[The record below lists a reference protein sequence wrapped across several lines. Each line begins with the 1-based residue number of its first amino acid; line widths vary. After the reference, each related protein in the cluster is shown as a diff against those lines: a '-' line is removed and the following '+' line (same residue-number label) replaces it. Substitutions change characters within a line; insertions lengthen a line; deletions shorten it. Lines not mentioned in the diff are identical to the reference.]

1 MNGKLFQNERKSASM
16 EIEQGIVEKAS
27 KRKAIVHIQKSTA
40 CATCDSKDSCG
51 VSSDKK
57 IVIEVVNDL
66 QAKIGDRVELS
77 MPESSLLKL
86 SLLVYLLPVVAL
98 IAGACLGAELAPV
111 LNMDTTL
118 ASVIFG
124 GSAMAMVYCV
134 LRWLDGISNFREK
147 YYPRMTRI
155 LISAHP

>member
-1 MNGKLFQNERKSASM
+1 M

-27 KRKAIVHIQKSTA
+27 KRKAMVRITQSDA

-57 IVIEVVNDL
+57 IVIEVANDL
-66 QAKIGDRVELS
+66 QANIGDHVEIS

-98 IAGACLGAELAPV
+98 IAGACLGAGLAPV
-111 LNMDTTL
+111 LNMDSTL
-118 ASVIFG
+118 ASVIVG
-124 GSAMAMVYCV
+124 GLAMAIVFCA
-134 LRWLDGISNFREK
+134 LKWLDGISNFREK

-155 LISAHP
+155 INAATLSPCDSR

>member
-1 MNGKLFQNERKSASM
+1 M
-16 EIEQGIVEKAS
+16 EIEKGIVEKAS
-27 KRKAIVHIQKSTA
+27 KRKAIVLIQKSSA

-57 IVIEVVNDL
+57 IVIEVTNDL
-66 QAKIGDRVELS
+66 QAKIGDLVELS

-111 LNMDTTL
+111 LHMDTTL
-118 ASVIFG
+118 ASVIVG
-124 GSAMAMVYCV
+124 CSAMAIVFCI
-134 LRWLDGISNFREK
+134 LKWLDGISNFREK

-155 LISAHP
+155 LIRAHP

>member
-1 MNGKLFQNERKSASM
+1 MKGKIVSM

-27 KRKAIVHIQKSTA
+27 KRKAMVRIQKSSA
-40 CATCDSKDSCG
+40 CATCSSKDSCD

-57 IVIEVVNDL
+57 IVIEVANDL
-66 QAKIGDRVELS
+66 QAKTGDRVELS

-124 GSAMAMVYCV
+124 ASAMAMVYCV

-155 LISAHP
+155 LASAPIVLM